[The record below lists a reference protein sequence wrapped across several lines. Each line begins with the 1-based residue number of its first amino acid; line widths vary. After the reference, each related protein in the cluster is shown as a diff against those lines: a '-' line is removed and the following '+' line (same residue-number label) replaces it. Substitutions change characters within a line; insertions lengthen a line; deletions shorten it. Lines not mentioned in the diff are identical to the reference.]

1 MGWTVALMAAATAMS
16 AVGAI
21 SAGSSAQAQAKTQ
34 SEILRRQAERERQIG
49 ESNAK
54 VQREKNK
61 RLAAKQMALLDATGQ
76 DAGTGSA
83 LLVQQELAE
92 EGEFNARL
100 IENNAAAQ
108 ISSLNEQR
116 VLTQMK
122 GSAAKKASFFKAG
135 SALLEGGTN
144 IAKFKGV

>member
-1 MGWTVALMAAATAMS
+1 MGWTVALMAVSTAMS
-16 AVGAI
+16 VAGAM
-21 SAGSSAQAQAKTQ
+21 SAGRAAQSQSNTQA
-34 SEILRRQAERERQIG
+34 EILRRQAERERQIG

-116 VLTQMK
+116 VLQQMK
-122 GSAAKKASFFKAG
+122 GSAARKSSLFKAG

-144 IAKFKGV
+144 IAKFKP